1 MGTVFIRL
9 LYFLL
14 PYLVKNSKRFMSDG
28 RTHHTVSDK
37 LRKAYFIIVALLL
50 VVVMGFGYGGY
61 RYYILFKS
69 QRVLEESVAD
79 LRRNQPDSKL
89 ASSIVEQNQKLLQN
103 ITDLITLNNDLQSQ
117 NSKLLSENRTLKW
130 KLGVDDEG
138 KPVNSKK

>member
-28 RTHHTVSDK
+28 RSHHTVSDK
-37 LRKAYFIIVALLL
+37 LRKAYFIIVAL
-50 VVVMGFGYGGY
+50 VMIVIMGFGYGGY

-79 LRRNQPDSKL
+79 LRRAQPDSKL
-89 ASSIVEQNQKLLQN
+89 AADVVGQNQKLLHN
-103 ITDLITLNNDLQSQ
+103 ITDLITLNRDLQDQ
-117 NSKLLSENRTLKW
+117 NLKLSNENKTYRW
-130 KLGVDDEG
+130 KLGIDDEG
-138 KPVNSKK
+138 NPLNK